1 MEQGMGGTS
10 AAERL
15 QRLLLTSGTLDIF
28 LEGFASHTVTLL
40 EGQVDVWCGVTL
52 KQQKQ
57 ALTVASSSPEAKA
70 LDEVQYGYGD
80 GPCLNAIRTG
90 TTIIV
95 QDTRTDGRW
104 PEYFDAITAQGFH
117 SVLGVPILTGTGEY
131 TGDSGDSGDS
141 GDRAGKRDSDG
152 TGKRHKSG
160 GKSGGKD
167 GGRDSAEGV
176 AVDLYAR
183 KPHAFTPELI
193 EQVEAYAAE
202 ATLTLQLALRLA
214 AHERT
219 AAHLRAAMESRTNID
234 IAIGIIIAQNR
245 CTPDT
250 AISILQRA
258 SNGQNIKLRVLAEQI
273 VASLASTP
281 APTHFT
287 D

>member
-1 MEQGMGGTS
+1 MGGTS

-40 EGQVDVWCGVTL
+40 EGQVDVLCGVTL

-131 TGDSGDSGDS
+131 TGDSGGS

-152 TGKRHKSG
+152 IGKRDKSG
-160 GKSGGKD
+160 GKGGGK
-167 GGRDSAEGV
+167 DSAEGV

>member
-1 MEQGMGGTS
+1 MGGTS

-40 EGQVDVWCGVTL
+40 EGQVEVLCGVTL

-131 TGDSGDSGDS
+131 TGDSGDSGD
-141 GDRAGKRDSDG
+141 RAGKRDSDRV
-152 TGKRHKSG
+152 GKRDKSG
-160 GKSGGKD
+160 GKGGGK
-167 GGRDSAEGV
+167 DSAEGV

>member
-40 EGQVDVWCGVTL
+40 EGQVDVLCGVTL

-131 TGDSGDSGDS
+131 TGDSGGS

-152 TGKRHKSG
+152 IGKRDKSG
-160 GKSGGKD
+160 GKGGGK
-167 GGRDSAEGV
+167 DSAEGV